1 MVNSWANDDIRV
13 LTYINPFF
21 SDPANYT
28 SSYRRNFYREG
39 IERGYFVKK
48 VDGSPYTLYSLS
60 IEFTMLDPTNPE
72 AMEWMKNDVIR
83 SMSLDE
89 AQSSGWMADF
99 GEYLPFDAVLHSGE
113 SAASYH
119 NRYPEDWARITRDA
133 ITEAGREE
141 DVVFFMRS
149 AWTRAP
155 KYVPVYWLGDQLISW
170 DREDGLGSVV
180 LGALSGGLCGHAI
193 THSDIGGYTTET
205 DLGPDMTYT
214 RSSELLMRWSELAA
228 FGSAMFRTHIGSSR
242 TPLNAQVYDS
252 PESMTHFA
260 TFASVFSALAAYRE
274 MLMLEAHS
282 SGLPLMRPLAMH
294 YGYDAEAWRVDSQ
307 FLFGEEFLVTPCTT
321 EGASSVEVYF
331 PKFSGPWV
339 HLWSGAVVLSPADG
353 RGMWRTIDSPIGQPA
368 VFFKQGSVYGDE
380 LRNRVHE
387 LGMSS
392 TYTSSHHTDYS
403 NGLSALLIG
412 FGAVL
417 LVVVAVTFS
426 RRRKLWTQPDS
437 ADVMNG
443 TEGYSVIPREDI

>member
-1 MVNSWANDDIRV
+1 
-13 LTYINPFF
+13 
-21 SDPANYT
+21 
-28 SSYRRNFYREG
+28 
-39 IERGYFVKK
+39 
-48 VDGSPYTLYSLS
+48 
-60 IEFTMLDPTNPE
+60 
-72 AMEWMKNDVIR
+72 
-83 SMSLDE
+83 
-89 AQSSGWMADF
+89 
-99 GEYLPFDAVLHSGE
+99 
-113 SAASYH
+113 
-119 NRYPEDWARITRDA
+119 
-133 ITEAGREE
+133 
-141 DVVFFMRS
+141 
-149 AWTRAP
+149 
-155 KYVPVYWLGDQLISW
+155 
-170 DREDGLGSVV
+170 
-180 LGALSGGLCGHAI
+180 
-193 THSDIGGYTTET
+193 
-205 DLGPDMTYT
+205 
-214 RSSELLMRWSELAA
+214 
-228 FGSAMFRTHIGSSR
+228 
-242 TPLNAQVYDS
+242 
-252 PESMTHFA
+252 
-260 TFASVFSALAAYRE
+260 
-274 MLMLEAHS
+274 
-282 SGLPLMRPLAMH
+282 
-294 YGYDAEAWRVDSQ
+294 VDSQ